1 MMSGQE
7 PANTSPA
14 GPWVPA
20 VSAVLQQVPV
30 GIYTVGPSGKCAQ
43 INDAALRLLGYT
55 ASECLGQDMHALVH
69 YKYPDGTPYP
79 VANCPLLHAR
89 ELSKT
94 ISNIDEVLWTKS
106 GDPVFVTCSS
116 APVQLGDDVQGTVV
130 TLTDVSTR
138 HQTEQRLL
146 RAEAEQREVLRQRD
160 ATARIERDLAQEQAT
175 RQREMSAA
183 VERAAAEQ
191 LRHQQKLSE
200 DRLVQSEKLA
210 AVGRLAASIS
220 HEINNPLEAV
230 TNLLYLVRNDPS
242 LSDESGSYLQMAEK
256 ELARVSEIVAQTLRF
271 QRGGATPTLC
281 SPEALIESVL
291 ALHQGRLHHRRI
303 RIECRHKHSRSLLC
317 PEGDIRQI
325 LNNLVGNAIDA
336 MTEKGG
342 TMTIRTKSARDP
354 HTRAS
359 GLRISVSDSGH
370 GMSQATASQIFEPFY
385 TTKGDGGS
393 GLGLWI
399 SSTLAR
405 RHGGRLNV
413 RSRTGGG
420 PRGGT
425 TFSLFVPELQQQRS
439 AGSSPESMKL
449 V

>member
-1 MMSGQE
+1 MEMHSQE
-7 PANTSPA
+7 PGKSGPA
-14 GPWVPA
+14 GPVVPS
-20 VSAVLQQVPV
+20 VLAVLQHVPV
-30 GIYTVGPSGKCAQ
+30 GIYTVDPHGKCAQ
-43 INDAALRLLGYT
+43 INEAALELLGFT
-55 ASECLGQDMHALVH
+55 EAECLGQDMHELVH
-69 YKYPDGTPYP
+69 FKHPNGSPYLP
-79 VANCPLLHAR
+79 ADCPLLQAR
-89 ELSKT
+89 AT
-94 ISNIDEVLWTKS
+94 GQPARNVDEVLWTKS
-106 GDPVFVTCSS
+106 GEPVYVTCSS
-116 APVQLGDDVQGTVV
+116 APVEFGDQVQGTVV

-138 HQTEQRLL
+138 HQMKQRLE

-160 ATARIERDLAQEQAT
+160 AAARAEQELAQEQAT
-175 RQREMSAA
+175 RHRATSVS
-183 VERAAAEQ
+183 VERAAADQ
-191 LRHQQKLSE
+191 LRRQQQMAE

-242 LSDESGSYLQMAEK
+242 LSDESGSYLEMAEK

-271 QRGGATPTLC
+271 QRGGASATMC
-281 SPEALIESVL
+281 SPESLIESVL

-303 RIECRHKHSRSLLC
+303 QIDRRHKNSRPFLC

-336 MTEKGG
+336 MAEKGG
-342 TMTIRTKSARDP
+342 TMTIRTRASRDP

-370 GMSQATASQIFEPFY
+370 GMTQTTASQIFEPFY

-420 PRGGT
+420 PRGGGT
-425 TFSLFVPELQQQRS
+425 TFSLFVPEAMQDAI
-439 AGSSPESMKL
+439 AGSSQQNS
-449 V
+449 

>member
-1 MMSGQE
+1 MQMHGQ
-7 PANTSPA
+7 
-14 GPWVPA
+14 GPERVTPVGPLVPA
-20 VSAVLQQVPV
+20 VLAVLQHVPV
-30 GIYTVGPSGKCAQ
+30 GIYTVDRVGRCAQ
-43 INDAALRLLGYT
+43 INDAALRLLGYSE
-55 ASECLGQDMHALVH
+55 SECLGQDMHALVH
-69 YKYPDGTPYP
+69 YRRPDGSPYP
-79 VANCPLLHAR
+79 AADCPLLHAR
-89 ELSKT
+89 ET
-94 ISNIDEVLWTKS
+94 AAIATNIDEVLWTKS
-106 GDPVFVTCSS
+106 GDPVYVTCSS
-116 APVQLGDDVQGTVV
+116 APVTLDDSLQGTVV
-130 TLTDVSTR
+130 TLTDASTR
-138 HQTEQRLL
+138 HRTEQRLL
-146 RAEAEQREVLRQRD
+146 HAEAEQREILRQRD
-160 ATARIERDLAQEQAT
+160 ATARIERELAQEEAM

-191 LRHQQKLSE
+191 LRRQQKMSE

-281 SPEALIESVL
+281 SPESLIESVL

-303 RIECRHKHSRSLLC
+303 QIDRRHHGSRPFLC

-342 TMTIRTKSARDP
+342 TMTIRTKVARDP
-354 HTRAS
+354 HTRMP

-370 GMSQATASQIFEPFY
+370 GMTQTTASQIFEPFY

-420 PRGGT
+420 ARGGT
-425 TFSLFVPELQQQRS
+425 TFSLFVPEFQQE
-439 AGSSPESMKL
+439 AAAEAPAA
-449 V
+449 